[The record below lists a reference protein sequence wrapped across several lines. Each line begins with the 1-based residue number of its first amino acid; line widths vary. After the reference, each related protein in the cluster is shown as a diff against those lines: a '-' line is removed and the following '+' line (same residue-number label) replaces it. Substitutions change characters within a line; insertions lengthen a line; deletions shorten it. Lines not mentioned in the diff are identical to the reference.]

1 VEANARWSLV
11 TAVAPVAWGTTY
23 YVTRETLPAGY
34 PLYGAVLR
42 ALPAGLLLL
51 AAVRGRGVRGRL
63 PRGAWWWKSLVLGT
77 LNMGAFFALV
87 YVAAQLLPT
96 SVASTVMAT
105 SPVVMTLLAWPLLSE
120 RPRALP
126 LAGACAGIA
135 GVCLMVLNGA
145 AGIRPLGLLASAAAM
160 TMSSVG
166 YILAKRWGGGVDVL
180 ASTAWQLIAGGLV
193 LLPVAAVAEGAPPAL
208 DGRALLGFG
217 YVTTVGTAL
226 AFAAWFTGLRHLTA
240 AGVGLIGLLNP
251 VTGVLLG
258 TLVAA
263 ETLDAQ
269 AWGGLA
275 LVLAGVLTGQPVAA
289 RLAARVTAGITAAVR
304 GGTHAGSG
312 AKAWEAGEAGEAGAV
327 AAPSS
332 GKAVNSAEGR
342 S

>member
-1 VEANARWSLV
+1 M

-23 YVTRETLPAGY
+23 YVTREALPADY

-51 AAVRGRGVRGRL
+51 AVRRRV
-63 PRGAWWWKSLVLGT
+63 PRGAWCWKSLVLGT

-96 SVASTVMAT
+96 SIASTVMAT

-126 LAGACAGIA
+126 LTGACVGIA

-145 AGIRPLGLLASAAAM
+145 TAIDPLGLLASVAAM
-160 TMSSVG
+160 TMSSIG

-180 ASTAWQLIAGGLV
+180 SSTAWQLIAGAVV
-193 LLPVAAVAEGAPPAL
+193 LLPVAVAAEGAPPAL

-217 YVTTVGTAL
+217 YVTTVGTAV

-269 AWGGLA
+269 QWGGLV
-275 LVLAGVLTGQPVAA
+275 LVLAGVLIGQPVMA
-289 RLAARVTAGITAAVR
+289 RFGQPVMARIRQRVRRGRPPAPARTAAPGPV
-304 GGTHAGSG
+304 
-312 AKAWEAGEAGEAGAV
+312 
-327 AAPSS
+327 PSS
-332 GKAVNSAEGR
+332 SPNPSPSPTPSSEGR